1 MSDTSSHLKSTAEAH
16 MQIDEWSAR
25 IHQFLRMT
33 LRIARATYRDGGVLY
48 MSVLIVV
55 PGVIISSAVQI
66 QAEDVVSLGS
76 VIEFVDN

>member
-1 MSDTSSHLKSTAEAH
+1 MSDTSSHLKSKTETH
-16 MQIDEWSAR
+16 MQIAAGSAR
-25 IHQFLRMT
+25 THQFLRMT
-33 LRIARATYRDGGVLY
+33 LRIARAAYRDGGVLY

-55 PGVIISSAVQI
+55 PGVIKSSAVQI